1 MNGVR
6 ENTSKQDGMMSL
18 SKQKTRA
25 TVLIASDNRQL
36 VSHFVSILEQDY
48 DVATACKAD
57 EMLTCL
63 TTPGISVIII
73 DPSLYPMEDAT
84 DQILAVVRM
93 ASGTHVIVVENSPET
108 EVDQH
113 LLFKAGAH
121 GFCRSDISEPLLRKA
136 VELVLDGDYW
146 VQRKLI
152 TQVISSMAAEKSAN
166 VNSNFDRTLV
176 STLTPRELQVA
187 KLVHMGENNKMIART
202 LDISERTVKAHLSAI
217 FRKLDIE
224 NRLNLALYFSELS

>member
-1 MNGVR
+1 MPASTNK
-6 ENTSKQDGMMSL
+6 NQD
-18 SKQKTRA
+18 
-25 TVLIASDNRQL
+25 TVLIASDNRNV
-36 VSHFVSILEQDY
+36 VSRFVSVLEPRY
-48 DVATACKAD
+48 EVSTACNQD
-57 EMLTCL
+57 EMIACL
-63 TTPGISVIII
+63 TGMEPAVLIV
-73 DPSLYPMEDAT
+73 DPSLYESGDTT

-93 ASGTHVIVVENSPET
+93 SAGTHVIVIENYPEC

-121 GFCRSDISEPLLRKA
+121 GFCKSDISEPLLQKA

-152 TQVISSMAAEKSAN
+152 TQVISDMAAEKSAN
-166 VNSNFDRTLV
+166 LNSNFDRTLV

-187 KLVHMGENNKMIART
+187 KLVHMGENNKSIARE

-224 NRLNLALYFSELS
+224 NRLNLALFFSELS